1 MNEKRKNAG
10 RLLVVAFCATVA
22 CAEATTIDLK
32 SLASGSESDTLYSD
46 TTLMRI
52 GSRWA
57 TYNGNPTNDYTLSG
71 GVDDGL
77 TTAWNTDFSVTLG
90 GISVVD
96 TTAGSNLGAA
106 LTLGGIDRDGSGR
119 LGVRGQASNGI
130 DPYEGLSFGV
140 DATDLDTSLAFRI
153 SHVYLQYV
161 NNGETGMAVN
171 RNDTSKSMTFGAVGT
186 GSDFETNTGVWWDI
200 SSLDL
205 LVPGGTSDSEV
216 LSLFHTG
223 GASSAFRI
231 EGFKLYVEPIPEPA
245 TLGLFGLAAVA
256 ACFIRRFRI

>member
-1 MNEKRKNAG
+1 MKKTRMNQ
-10 RLLVVAFCATVA
+10 LVAVAFCAAVA
-22 CAEATTIDLK
+22 CAEATTINLVSRDI
-32 SLASGSESDTLYSD
+32 GSESDTLYSD

-57 TYNGNPTNDYTLSG
+57 TYAGNPTTDYELSG
-71 GVDDGL
+71 GVDEGL
-77 TTAWNTDFSVTLG
+77 TNAWNTDFSVTLG
-90 GISVVD
+90 GISVVN
-96 TTAGSNLGAA
+96 TNVGSNLGAA
-106 LTLGGIDRDGSGR
+106 LTPGGIDRDGSGR

-140 DATDLDTSLAFRI
+140 DASNLDSSLAFRI

-186 GSDFETNTGVWWDI
+186 GSDFETNVGVWWDI

-205 LVPGGTSDSEV
+205 LIPGGTSDSEV

-223 GASSAFRI
+223 GATSAFRI
-231 EGFKLYVEPIPEPA
+231 DGFKLHVETIPEPA
-245 TLGLFGLAAVA
+245 TLGLFGLVA
-256 ACFIRRFRI
+256 AFALVVRRFRI